1 MVLLKIFLRS
11 IHFELK
17 FNPVNNILKSYRDLL
32 KFMTQ
37 KLRKLIN
44 QMIFAKKYIC
54 IYSQTN
60 MLFENNKIIV
70 DASLNIYLFSG
81 CY

>member
-32 KFMTQ
+32 KF
-37 KLRKLIN
+37 IN